1 MIRPMPFK
9 KVCKKCGYSKVI
21 VPKSD
26 VMSFSGEIFSCPKCK
41 EHLQRKNANA
51 LEITFGTILNAFK
64 R

>member
-21 VPKSD
+21 APKSD
-26 VMSFSGEIFSCPKCK
+26 VMPFSGDVFTCPKCK
-41 EHLQRKNANA
+41 ETLQIKNTNA
-51 LEITFGTILNAFK
+51 LEMVLGALFGVFK

>member
-41 EHLQRKNANA
+41 EPLQRKNANA
-51 LEITFGTILNAFK
+51 L
-64 R
+64 

>member
-26 VMSFSGEIFSCPKCK
+26 VMPFMGDVFTCPKCK
-41 EHLQRKNANA
+41 KPLQRKNANA
-51 LEITFGTILNAFK
+51 LEMAFSTILSAFK